1 MTLPYE
7 QLLFMAASS
16 LTDEDERWALLDG
29 ACLHDPELRRRLDA
43 LFEVQDAAA
52 AYFESKPEPE
62 ESGTT
67 GAPSGK
73 DEVDTNIGRYRL
85 LDRLGEGGY
94 GVVYLAE
101 QSEPVRRKVALKIVR
116 PGMDTEHVIARFE
129 AERQSLAMMDHPNI
143 ARVLDAGA
151 TTSGRPFFVMELVD
165 GEKITD
171 FCDANRLGIRERLEI
186 FVQVCQAI
194 HHAHQ
199 KGVIHRDLKPSN
211 ILVRMQDTVP
221 VPKVIDFGIAKAANR
236 GENDDAYQTST
247 EQFLGT
253 PAYMSPEVA
262 AGGMDVDTR
271 CDIHG
276 LGTVLFEL
284 LTGRPPLD
292 SERVRDLPVDVIRK
306 IIREEDPT
314 VPSALLAALNPD
326 ELEKTA
332 ARRSIEAPKLIQQ
345 VKGDLDWIVV
355 KATARERDQRYE
367 SAHGLA
373 LDVNRHLNDEAVS
386 AGPPDPFYRLA
397 KLVRRNKVTV
407 LSGAAV
413 FLALTAGFGTSTVLF
428 LREKEAR
435 GEQQRQRTKA
445 EIARN
450 NEVTL
455 RRHAE
460 YREKISHAAVQVSH
474 GNFDAAD
481 RLLRSVPFGEAP
493 PSLEAAQAYL
503 KVGEWHVLA
512 ERWPEATDC
521 FANLAL
527 VLPTIDPTDSF
538 DISVVVIRAAALLCQ
553 AGDLERYE
561 MIRRLAI
568 ERFSNTSSPVVAE
581 QVFKTTLIL
590 QPREETLG
598 SLRPLAEFLERSL
611 IQGHPELQRNDFRT
625 SWCSFALGLMR
636 YREGNLDAA
645 SHWAD
650 RALPLAGEHVARQ
663 TMLRCLRGMI
673 AFRRGDARAARTLL
687 DEASKPIDAYFS
699 KPIELD
705 DGRSSWSDWV
715 IARLLYREAR
725 ALVGE

>member
-16 LTDEDERWALLDG
+16 LSDEDERRALLDG

-62 ESGTT
+62 ESDTT
-67 GAPSGK
+67 GAGSGK
-73 DEVDTNIGRYRL
+73 NKLDTNIGRYRL

-101 QSEPVRRKVALKIVR
+101 QCEPVRRKVALKIVR

-211 ILVRMQDTVP
+211 ILVRMQDSVP
-221 VPKVIDFGIAKAANR
+221 APKVIDFGIAKAANR
-236 GENDDAYQTST
+236 NDDDPLLTSA

-262 AGGMDVDTR
+262 AGSRDVDTR

-284 LTGRPPLD
+284 LTGTTPLD
-292 SERVRDLPVDVIRK
+292 IEQARDLPVDVIRRM
-306 IIREEDPT
+306 IREEDPPA
-314 VPSALLAALNPD
+314 PSAVLAGLNPD
-326 ELEKTA
+326 KLGETA
-332 ARRSIEAPKLIQQ
+332 ARRSTEGQNLIQQ
-345 VKGDLDWIVV
+345 IKGDLDWIVV
-355 KATARERDQRYE
+355 KAMARERDQRYE
-367 SAHGLA
+367 SAYGLA

-386 AGPPDPFYRLA
+386 AGPPDPFYRLT
-397 KLVRRNKVTV
+397 KLVRRNKVPV

-428 LREKEAR
+428 LLEKEAR
-435 GEQQRQRTKA
+435 GEQQRQRTQA

-450 NEVTL
+450 NEVSL

-474 GNFDAAD
+474 GNFEAAD
-481 RLLRSVPFGEAP
+481 RLLKGVPFGEAP

-512 ERWPEATDC
+512 ERWPEATDS

-590 QPREETLG
+590 PPDAETLAA
-598 SLRPLAEFLERSL
+598 LRPLAEFLERSL
-611 IQGHPELQRNDFRT
+611 IHGHPEVQRNDFRT

-663 TMLRCLRGMI
+663 TMIRCLRGMI
-673 AFRRGDARAARTLL
+673 AYRRGDIPAARALV
-687 DEASKPIDAYFS
+687 DEARKPVDAYFS
-699 KPIELD
+699 KPIELGD
-705 DGRSSWSDWV
+705 ARSSWSDWV

-725 ALVGE
+725 SLVGE

>member
-16 LTDEDERWALLDG
+16 LSDEDERRALLDG

-62 ESGTT
+62 ESDTT
-67 GAPSGK
+67 GAGSGK
-73 DEVDTNIGRYRL
+73 NKLDTNIGRYRL

-101 QSEPVRRKVALKIVR
+101 QCEPVRRKVALKIVR

-211 ILVRMQDTVP
+211 ILVRMQDSVP
-221 VPKVIDFGIAKAANR
+221 APKVIDFGIAKAANR
-236 GENDDAYQTST
+236 NDDDPLLTSA

-262 AGGMDVDTR
+262 AGSRDVDTR

-284 LTGRPPLD
+284 LTGTTPLD
-292 SERVRDLPVDVIRK
+292 IEQARDLPVDVIRRM
-306 IIREEDPT
+306 IREEDPPA
-314 VPSALLAALNPD
+314 PSAVLAGLNPD
-326 ELEKTA
+326 KLGETA
-332 ARRSIEAPKLIQQ
+332 ARRSTEGQNLIQQ
-345 VKGDLDWIVV
+345 IKGDLDWIVV
-355 KATARERDQRYE
+355 KAMARERDQRYE
-367 SAHGLA
+367 SAYGLA

-386 AGPPDPFYRLA
+386 AGPPDPFYRLT
-397 KLVRRNKVTV
+397 KLVRRNKVPV

-435 GEQQRQRTKA
+435 GEQQRQRTQA

-450 NEVTL
+450 NEVSL

-474 GNFDAAD
+474 GNFEAAD
-481 RLLRSVPFGEAP
+481 RLLKGVPFGEAP

-512 ERWPEATDC
+512 ERWPEATDS

-590 QPREETLG
+590 PPDAETLAA
-598 SLRPLAEFLERSL
+598 LRPLAEFLERSL
-611 IQGHPELQRNDFRT
+611 IHGHPEVQRNDFRT

-663 TMLRCLRGMI
+663 TMIRCLRGMI
-673 AFRRGDARAARTLL
+673 AYRRGDIPAARALV
-687 DEASKPIDAYFS
+687 DEARKPVDAYFS
-699 KPIELD
+699 KPIELGD
-705 DGRSSWSDWV
+705 ARSSWSDWV

-725 ALVGE
+725 SLVGE

>member
-7 QLLFMAASS
+7 QLLFMAAAS
-16 LTDEDERWALLDG
+16 LTDEDERRALLDG
-29 ACLHDPELRRRLDA
+29 ACRHNPELRKRLDA

-52 AYFESKPEPE
+52 AYFESKPESE
-62 ESGTT
+62 QSDTA
-67 GAPSGK
+67 GAESGK
-73 DEVDTNIGRYRL
+73 DELDTNIGRYRL

-101 QSEPVRRKVALKIVR
+101 QCEPVRRKVALKIIR

-143 ARVLDAGA
+143 ARVLDAGSTA
-151 TTSGRPFFVMELVD
+151 SGRPFFVMELVD

-221 VPKVIDFGIAKAANR
+221 VPKVIDFGIAKANR
-236 GENDDAYQTST
+236 GEDCDAFQTSA

-262 AGGMDVDTR
+262 AGSKDVDTR

-276 LGTVLFEL
+276 LGIVLFEL
-284 LTGRPPLD
+284 LTGRPPLAP
-292 SERVRDLPVDVIRK
+292 ERVRDLPVDVIRK
-306 IIREEDPT
+306 MIREEDPPA
-314 VPSALLAALNPD
+314 PSALLAELTAD
-326 ELEKTA
+326 ELGETA
-332 ARRSIEAPKLIQQ
+332 ARRNTEGPKLTQR

-355 KATARERDQRYE
+355 KAIARERDQRYE
-367 SAHGLA
+367 SAYGLA
-373 LDVNRHLNDEAVS
+373 LDINRHLNNEAVS
-386 AGPPDPFYRLA
+386 AGPPDAFYRLA
-397 KLVRRNKVTV
+397 KLVRRNKAAF
-407 LSGAAV
+407 LSGTAI

-428 LREKEAR
+428 FREKEAR
-435 GEQQRQRTKA
+435 NEQQRLRTKA

-450 NEVTL
+450 NEIAL

-481 RLLRSVPFGEAP
+481 RLLREVPFGEAP

-512 ERWPEATDC
+512 ERWPEATDS

-538 DISVVVIRAAALLCQ
+538 DISVVMIRAAALLCQ
-553 AGDLERYE
+553 AGDLERYD

-568 ERFSNTSSPVVAE
+568 DRFSNTFSPVVAE
-581 QVFKTTLIL
+581 QVFKATLL
-590 QPREETLG
+590 LPPDPETLAA
-598 SLRPLAEFLERSL
+598 LRPLGAFLETSL
-611 IQGHPELQRNDFRT
+611 TKGHPELQGDNFRT
-625 SWCSFALGLMR
+625 AWCRFALSLMR
-636 YREGNLDAA
+636 YREGDLDAA
-645 SHWAD
+645 SLWAD
-650 RALPLAGEHVARQ
+650 RALPIAGGHVPRE
-663 TMLRCLRGMI
+663 TMLRCLRAMI
-673 AFRRGDARAARTLL
+673 AYHKGDTAAARALLNAARMPL
-687 DEASKPIDAYFS
+687 DAHFA
-699 KPIELD
+699 KPIELGD
-705 DGRSSWSDWV
+705 MKSSWSDWL
-715 IARLLYREAR
+715 IARILYKEAR

>member
-16 LTDEDERWALLDG
+16 LTDEEERRALLDG
-29 ACLHDPELRRRLDA
+29 ACLHDPQLRRRLDA

-52 AYFESKPEPE
+52 AYFESRPEPE
-62 ESGTT
+62 ESGTADART
-67 GAPSGK
+67 GK
-73 DEVDTNIGRYRL
+73 DELDTNIGRYRL
-85 LDRLGEGGY
+85 IDRLGEGGY

-101 QSEPVRRKVALKIVR
+101 QCDPVRRKVALKIIR

-221 VPKVIDFGIAKAANR
+221 VPKVIDFGIAKANR
-236 GENDDAYQTST
+236 GEDCDAFQTSA

-262 AGGMDVDTR
+262 AGSKDVDTR

-276 LGTVLFEL
+276 LGIVLFEL

-292 SERVRDLPVDVIRK
+292 PEGVRDLPVDVIRK
-306 IIREEDPT
+306 MIREEDPPA
-314 VPSALLAALNPD
+314 PSTLLAGLTAD
-326 ELEKTA
+326 ELGEAA
-332 ARRSIEAPKLIQQ
+332 ARRNTEGQKLIQR

-355 KATARERDQRYE
+355 KAIARERDQRYE
-367 SAHGLA
+367 SAYGLA

-397 KLVRRNKVTV
+397 KLVRRNKMPV

-428 LREKEAR
+428 FREKEAR

-450 NEVTL
+450 NEVSL

-474 GNFDAAD
+474 GNLEAAD
-481 RLLRSVPFGEAP
+481 RLLKSVPFGEAP

-512 ERWPEATDC
+512 ERWPDATDC

-538 DISVVVIRAAALLCQ
+538 DISVVMIRAAALLCQ

-568 ERFSNTSSPVVAE
+568 QRFSNTSSAVVAE

-590 QPREETLG
+590 PPDAETLAA
-598 SLRPLAEFLERSL
+598 LRPLAEFLERSL
-611 IQGHPELQRNDFRT
+611 IHGHPEVQKNDFRT
-625 SWCSFALGLMR
+625 SWCGFALGLMR

-650 RALPLAGEHVARQ
+650 RALSLAGEHVARQ
-663 TMLRCLRGMI
+663 TMIRCLRGMI
-673 AFRRGDARAARTLL
+673 AYRRGDIPAARALVA
-687 DEASKPIDAYFS
+687 EAHKPIDAYFS
-699 KPIELD
+699 KPIELGD
-705 DGRSSWSDWV
+705 ARSSWSDWV